1 MKIRADVAC
10 FHCGHVSAELVGE
23 QGVPIH
29 PSMISPSSVANLVMP
44 KAGRPLRCIRCGGP
58 CYLDNKTIV
67 REELASLA
75 EEGKRKR
82 RRRSFVVSVA

>member
-1 MKIRADVAC
+1 MKMRADVTC

-23 QGVPIH
+23 QGAPIQ
-29 PSMISPSSVANLVMP
+29 PGMLIPSSVVPLVMP
-44 KAGRPLRCIRCGGP
+44 KAGGALRCVRCGGP
-58 CYLDNKTIV
+58 CYLDNKSII

-82 RRRSFVVSVA
+82 RRRPLVVSPA